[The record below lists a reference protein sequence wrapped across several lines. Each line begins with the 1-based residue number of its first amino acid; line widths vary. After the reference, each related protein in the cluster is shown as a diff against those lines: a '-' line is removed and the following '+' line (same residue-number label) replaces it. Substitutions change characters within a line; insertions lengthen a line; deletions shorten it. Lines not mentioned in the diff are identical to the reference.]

1 MAALLAWDVSLDSLF
16 QVFRSCVGTAQ
27 GDVRRKT
34 VRGWGR
40 SESEGKPAV
49 PFFKEELVPVY
60 QNIPDSGIPYDWSI
74 LTALVSTRR
83 FITLTGN
90 VMR

>member
-1 MAALLAWDVSLDSLF
+1 M
-16 QVFRSCVGTAQ
+16 R
-27 GDVRRKT
+27 GDGSGRCEKKNGEGGGGG
-34 VRGWGR
+34 RG
-40 SESEGKPAV
+40 ESEGKPAV
-49 PFFKEELVPVY
+49 PFFKEELVPAY

-90 VMR
+90 AMR

>member
-1 MAALLAWDVSLDSLF
+1 MREDGPKRCK
-16 QVFRSCVGTAQ
+16 QKK
-27 GDVRRKT
+27 KT

-40 SESEGKPAV
+40 GESEGKPAV
-49 PFFKEELVPVY
+49 PFFKEELVPVH
-60 QNIPDSGIPYDWSI
+60 QNIRDSGIPYDWST

-83 FITLTGN
+83 LITLIGN

>member
-1 MAALLAWDVSLDSLF
+1 M
-16 QVFRSCVGTAQ
+16 FRSCVGTAQ
-27 GDVRRKT
+27 GDVGRKT

-40 SESEGKPAV
+40 GESVGKPAV

-60 QNIPDSGIPYDWSI
+60 HMQNLPDSGMPYDWSI